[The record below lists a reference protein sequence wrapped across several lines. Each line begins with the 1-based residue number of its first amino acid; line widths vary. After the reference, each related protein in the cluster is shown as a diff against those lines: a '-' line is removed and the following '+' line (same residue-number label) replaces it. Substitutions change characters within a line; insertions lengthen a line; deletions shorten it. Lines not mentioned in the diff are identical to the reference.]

1 MMLSGLSNFLEQKFF
16 NAAKEG
22 NLKKMLDLLNLGG
35 VSITAKAPFGGKQAL
50 HIACEARQKAIV
62 EKLIELGADIQ
73 ATTDRGFTPLH
84 IAAQQGDETILMALI
99 RAGADVNAL
108 TDNGMGTT
116 PLQEAAHN
124 GHLVAINILI
134 TAGGDTQYR
143 ERKYNLMATDL
154 ARQAGHPDILIALLG
169 YKKAFIQRVN
179 NILISWA
186 TVFLKNTPQYNYYLS
201 LNSIPEASDA
211 DDYFRELK
219 IKLEQGYQP
228 IKEDVQKL
236 RSTIIT
242 AMKQYNADKLL
253 EQKIKSI
260 LPSKAQHLE
269 LSDAVSKGIYSQVEE
284 ALAKGEDANQIV
296 DTQGNTALL
305 VALKW
310 GFYEIA
316 KLLII
321 KGADIWKE
329 NKYGEDAMSLCP
341 FNMINEVISESSKI
355 KNFLNNQ
362 QILNSLWRDNYQ
374 ELEDKSRIKTLLE
387 MDCNLEEKNIKG
399 DTPLLKAARDYK
411 TFQSHIEL
419 LIHAG
424 ADTTIKDN
432 KGSSLEGIISHLPI
446 KKINQKKDVT
456 RKAIEEINNAKKN
469 KKLLILAVSEGLY
482 NRARV
487 AILNQEDV
495 NQYLDK
501 NLNTPLMIALKNG
514 YWRIAKLLIENGASI
529 TMKNK
534 QGMTAVDIAY
544 QMNIPK
550 IVTDALFANTKKE
563 KILDLQKG
571 TSREAATINT
581 TEFSAESNKDARSY
595 SSLTTLWKQPK
606 TSDAVE
612 SDDENVQNNP
622 YENLV
627 LYYSVLNNIK

>member
-1 MMLSGLSNFLEQKFF
+1 MLSGLSNLREQYFF
-16 NAAKEG
+16 TAVLQGDISKVAGFIENKHVA
-22 NLKKMLDLLNLGG
+22 
-35 VSITAKAPFGGKQAL
+35 ITARTQPGGKQAL
-50 HIACEARQKAIV
+50 HIACETKQKAMV

-73 ATTDRGFTPLH
+73 ATTERGFTPLH
-84 IAAQQGDETILMALI
+84 VAAQQGDETILIALI
-99 RAGADVNAL
+99 KAGADVNVV

-124 GHLVAINILI
+124 GQLAAINILI
-134 TAGGDTQYR
+134 TAGVDTEYR
-143 ERKYNLMATDL
+143 EKKYNLTAANL
-154 ARQAGHPDILIALLG
+154 ARRAGHLDIAIALLG
-169 YKKAFIQRVN
+169 YKKAFIQRVST
-179 NILISWA
+179 ILKSWA
-186 TVFLKNTPQYNYYLS
+186 NVFLKNTPQHNYYLS
-201 LNSIPEASDA
+201 LSNIPEASDA

-219 IKLEQGYQP
+219 IKLEQGYQS

-260 LPSKAQHLE
+260 LPSKKQHLA
-269 LSDAVSKGIYSQVEE
+269 LSNAVSKGIYSQVEE
-284 ALAKGEDANQIV
+284 ALAKGEEVNQLV
-296 DTQGNTALL
+296 DTHGNTALL
-305 VALKW
+305 VALKQ

-341 FNMINEVISESSKI
+341 FNMIDEVISESNKI
-355 KNFLNNQ
+355 KNFLNSQ
-362 QILNSLWRDNYQ
+362 QTLNRLWKANYQ
-374 ELEDKSRIKTLLE
+374 GLEDKSRIKILLE
-387 MDCNLEEKNIKG
+387 MNCNLEEKDTKG
-399 DTPLLKAARDYK
+399 DTPLLHAARDYK
-411 TFQSHIEL
+411 KFQSHIEL

-424 ADTTIKDN
+424 ADTSAKDN
-432 KGSSLEGIISHLPI
+432 KGHSLEDIISHLPI
-446 KKINQKKDVT
+446 KKINQKKDMV

-482 NRARV
+482 NQARV

-501 NLNTPLMIALKNG
+501 NLNTPLIKALKNG

-529 TMKNK
+529 TLKNK
-534 QGMTAVDIAY
+534 QGMTAIDMAQ

-550 IVTDALFANTKKE
+550 IVTDALFANTKKMNT
-563 KILDLQKG
+563 LDLQKG
-571 TSREAATINT
+571 TSTEAATINT
-581 TEFSAESNKDARSY
+581 TEFSTESSKDPRSY

-612 SDDENVQNNP
+612 SNDENIQNNP